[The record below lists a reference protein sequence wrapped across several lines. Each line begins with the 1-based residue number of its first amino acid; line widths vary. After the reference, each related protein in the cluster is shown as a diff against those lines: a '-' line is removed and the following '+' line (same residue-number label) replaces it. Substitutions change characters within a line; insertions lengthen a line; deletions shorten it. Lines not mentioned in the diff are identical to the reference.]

1 MNARTPLSPAGLPLR
16 DTRYRTFEQY
26 PEFATATAWLRDY
39 VRAAVPNP
47 RMSEREYWSVV
58 CLPPHDG
65 SIEAEPLVSVHVG
78 AIEAAGLYV
87 EAPAAQ
93 PRRIGGRVTVAVDDL
108 EAAAGT
114 SVDVLAAAHSDLRF
128 RPDGPVVSIGWSDG
142 PASRAQFAAV
152 PWEPAAAALVG
163 RVMRNGKC
171 RWSAH
176 HCAQLARFALA
187 D

>member
-1 MNARTPLSPAGLPLR
+1 MSPAGLPLR

-65 SIEAEPLVSVHVG
+65 STEAEPLVRVHVG

-87 EAPAAQ
+87 EALQVEQ

-114 SVDVLAAAHSDLRF
+114 SVEVLAAAHSGLQF

-142 PASRAQFAAV
+142 PAGRAQLAAV
-152 PWEPAAAALVG
+152 PWEPAAAALVE
-163 RVMRNGKC
+163 RVMRTGRC
-171 RWSAH
+171 LWASD

>member
-26 PEFATATAWLRDY
+26 PEFTAATTWLRDY
-39 VRAAVPNP
+39 VRAAIPNP

-58 CLPPHDG
+58 CLPPRDG
-65 SIEAEPLVSVHVG
+65 STEPLVSVHVG

-87 EAPAAQ
+87 EAPATQA
-93 PRRIGGRVTVAVDDL
+93 RRLGGRVSVAVDDL
-108 EAAAGT
+108 EATAGT
-114 SVDVLAAAHSDLRF
+114 SVEVLAATHSELRF
-128 RPDGPVVSIGWSDG
+128 RLDGPIVSIGWSG
-142 PASRAQFAAV
+142 EPASRAQFAAM

-163 RVMRNGKC
+163 RVMRTGRC
-171 RWSAH
+171 RWASH

>member
-26 PEFATATAWLRDY
+26 PEFAAATTWLRDY
-39 VRAAVPNP
+39 VRAAIPNP

-65 SIEAEPLVSVHVG
+65 SHPSEPLVSVHVG
-78 AIEAAGLYV
+78 AIEAAALFV
-87 EAPAAQ
+87 EAPAGQA
-93 PRRIGGRVTVAVDDL
+93 RRLGGRVTVAVDDL
-108 EAAAGT
+108 ETAAGAN
-114 SVDVLAAAHSDLRF
+114 VDVLAATHPELRF
-128 RPDGPVVSIGWSDG
+128 RLDGPIVSIGWSG
-142 PASRAQFAAV
+142 EAAGRAQFAAV

-163 RVMRNGKC
+163 RVMRTGRC
-171 RWSAH
+171 RWAAH